1 MQTHAETTSAAA
13 TILSGV
19 RDARF
24 NQGVQC
30 PRCGS
35 LKTHRWGRFR
45 GRQRYR
51 CRGCSR
57 TFSDLTGT
65 PAAYIKKLH
74 LWSAYATCLQSSMSV
89 RASAAMLEI
98 NPTTSF
104 RWRHRLLNHL
114 VSRPETLIG
123 WIEFA
128 TMRLPH
134 SEKGRRPQDG
144 QLAGHSG
151 AALDSRERA
160 PVTVVLAHDR
170 TANLFAAVCSSR
182 PSAQELEKAFHERTT
197 GRLHVC
203 ANEGHYGPFSR
214 FARSLRGTYHDA
226 RGHRRPGT
234 GPHDPLSHI
243 TNARQALVDLR
254 DWMRRFHGVATK
266 YLLNYLNW
274 FIVLS
279 RVVRRGLCAEILRWP
294 LTVASH
300 KARSTTR
307 RNRKNVIS

>member
-1 MQTHAETTSAAA
+1 MQDNAETISTTAS
-13 TILSGV
+13 ILAVV

-24 NQGVQC
+24 SQGRQC

-35 LKTHRWGRFR
+35 LRAHRWGRFS

-51 CRGCSR
+51 CCGCGR

-74 LWSAYATCLQSSMSV
+74 LWNAYATCLQLSMSV
-89 RASAAMLEI
+89 RRSAAMLEI

-104 RWRHRLLNHL
+104 RWRHRLLIRL
-114 VSRPETLIG
+114 ASRPETLIG
-123 WIEFA
+123 WIEFG
-128 TMRLPH
+128 TMRLPY
-134 SEKGRRPQDG
+134 SEKGRRPHDG
-144 QLAGHSG
+144 RSAGRSD
-151 AALDSRERA
+151 AAPGGRERP
-160 PVTVVLAHDR
+160 PVSVVLAHDR
-170 TANLFAAVCSSR
+170 MANLFAAVCSMR
-182 PSAQELEKAFHERTT
+182 PSAQELEKAFRGHVT

-214 FARSLRGTYHDA
+214 FARSLRGTYRDA
-226 RGHRRPGT
+226 RGARRPGT
-234 GPHDPLSHI
+234 SRPDPLDHI

-294 LTVASH
+294 FADAFRQ
-300 KARSTTR
+300 ARSAPS
-307 RNRKNVIS
+307 RNRKR